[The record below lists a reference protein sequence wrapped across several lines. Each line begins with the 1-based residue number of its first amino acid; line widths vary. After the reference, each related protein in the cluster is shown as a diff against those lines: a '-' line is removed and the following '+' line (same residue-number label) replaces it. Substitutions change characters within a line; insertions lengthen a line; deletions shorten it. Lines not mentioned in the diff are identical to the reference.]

1 MVDSK
6 IDKLVSSS
14 LQLQKLSLQ
23 LVESN
28 NNLAKNIEKLVSLF
42 EEAAKNMSSGSSERI
57 NELNRKVNELIEQ
70 NKQLARG
77 LVLMEEKNKRQPQKL
92 SPKPLSKL

>member
-6 IDKLVSSS
+6 INKLISSS
-14 LQLQKLSLQ
+14 LQLQKLSIN

-28 NNLAKNIEKLVSLF
+28 NNLVKRIDKLVSLF
-42 EEAAKNMSSGSSERI
+42 EEASKNISSGNSEHA
-57 NELNRKVNELIEQ
+57 NKLNNKINELIEQ

-77 LVLMEEKNKRQPQKL
+77 LIIMEEKMRKNPPRVNASPIPKL
-92 SPKPLSKL
+92 

>member
-6 IDKLVSSS
+6 INKLVSSN
-14 LQLQKLSLQ
+14 LQLQKLSIN

-28 NNLAKNIEKLVSLF
+28 NNLVKRIDKLVSLF
-42 EEAAKNMSSGSSERI
+42 EEASKNISSGSSEHTT
-57 NELNRKVNELIEQ
+57 ELNKKINELIEQ

-77 LVLMEEKNKRQPQKL
+77 LILMEEKIRRNPPRVNASPIPKL
-92 SPKPLSKL
+92 